1 MDIKINFGAMILGA
15 FIITY
20 NRPDTL
26 LATIQAVFAQT
37 YSPDFL
43 WVIDNSENL
52 ETDHAIAGLLDSRIR
67 YHRMG
72 YNAGPAGAAA
82 KGLELCAQEGAD
94 WIFWGDDNDP
104 PFRSDCFERLL
115 AIRDVN
121 PFCGILGTVGQ
132 FFDRKK
138 GVIKRVQTRLLE
150 KKDWIEVDFVAGG
163 MCMLV
168 SGDVARLGIVPNPDL
183 FFGFEELDFCLSV
196 SRKGYAIVVDSG
208 LFLEARKKHG
218 KLEFERPIYQ
228 KKENLNREY
237 YSLRNL
243 LMISD
248 SLTLTSMRNQL
259 IKKWLGKSLYGF
271 RYGLGYGARN
281 FKLIMLA
288 FVHYFKGISGK
299 TIDL

>member
-1 MDIKINFGAMILGA
+1 MVKLGA
-15 FIITY
+15 FVITY

-26 LATIQAVFAQT
+26 LATIQAIFEQT
-37 YSPDFL
+37 YPPDFL

-52 ETDHAIAGLLDSRIR
+52 ETNHAIARLLDTRIR

-72 YNAGPAGAAA
+72 YNSGPAGAAGVGLKFCA
-82 KGLELCAQEGAD
+82 KDGAD

-104 PFRSDCFERLL
+104 PFRPDCFERLL

-121 PFCGILGTVGQ
+121 PFCGVLGAVGQ

-150 KKDWIEVDFVAGG
+150 KKDWIEVDYVAGG
-163 MCMLV
+163 MTMLV
-168 SGDVARLGIVPNPDL
+168 SRHVAIEGVAPDPTL
-183 FFGFEELDFCLSV
+183 FFGFEELDFCLKV
-196 SRKGYAIVVDSG
+196 SRKGYAIIVDCG
-208 LFLEARKKHG
+208 LFLEARRKYG
-218 KLEFERPIYQ
+218 KLEFERPVYHP
-228 KKENLNREY
+228 KSNLNREY

-248 SLTLTSMRNQL
+248 LLTLPTMRNQL
-259 IKKWLGKSLYGF
+259 IKKWIAKSIYGF
-271 RYGLGYGARN
+271 RYGPTYGVKN
-281 FKLIMLA
+281 FKLIFLA
-288 FVHYFKGISGK
+288 FYHYLKGVKGK